1 MKASNVRLCLY
12 FIIWRIAPCPS
23 ILQPSPIMAY
33 KEGWATYA
41 EHPLMSLDSGNID
54 FQLAIVCEVS

>member
-1 MKASNVRLCLY
+1 
-12 FIIWRIAPCPS
+12 
-23 ILQPSPIMAY
+23 MAY

-54 FQLAIVCEVS
+54 FQLAVVCEVT